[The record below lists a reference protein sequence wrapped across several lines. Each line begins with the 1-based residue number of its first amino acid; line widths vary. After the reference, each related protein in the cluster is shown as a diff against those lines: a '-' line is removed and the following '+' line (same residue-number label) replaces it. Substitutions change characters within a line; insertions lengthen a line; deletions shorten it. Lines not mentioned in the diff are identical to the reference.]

1 MSNTVTVSLTEF
13 YAEYPEFN
21 TDQYKDIC
29 PVALRQSKNFIS
41 LKNCGRLKD
50 EQRKSA
56 IYLMTAHLS
65 VLSLR
70 NRSGAASGSGAAA
83 GIVASAAVGEVNISY
98 QQIPADDNM
107 FDYWLA
113 TTPYGLEL
121 LAMLEMLSTIP
132 FYVGGSLERVF

>member
-1 MSNTVTVSLTEF
+1 MSNIVVVSLEEF
-13 YAEYPEFN
+13 YTEYPEFN
-21 TDQYKDIC
+21 TEQYKNIC
-29 PVALRQSKNFIS
+29 PVAFRQSKNFIS

-70 NRSGAASGSGAAA
+70 NQSAAASGSGAAS
-83 GIVASAAVGEVNISY
+83 GIVASAAVGEVNVSY
-98 QQIPADDNM
+98 QQIPANKNM

-113 TTPYGLEL
+113 TTPYGQEL
-121 LAMLEMLSTIP
+121 LALLEMLSTIP